1 MICSKIVRR
10 CQEMNIAVDSG
21 IIQCVD
27 EIINMGYISI
37 YISHIYMRYKF
48 CLNIIPGIT
57 FLSFSLEPLGLFHLN
72 LLQNIFW

>member
-10 CQEMNIAVDSG
+10 CREMNIAVDSG

-37 YISHIYMRYKF
+37 YISYLYEI
-48 CLNIIPGIT
+48 
-57 FLSFSLEPLGLFHLN
+57 
-72 LLQNIFW
+72 

>member
-1 MICSKIVRR
+1 
-10 CQEMNIAVDSG
+10 MNIAVDSG

-48 CLNIIPGIT
+48 CLSIIPGIT
-57 FLSFSLEPLGLFHLN
+57 FLSFSLEPLSLFHLN

>member
-21 IIQCVD
+21 IIQCD

>member
-1 MICSKIVRR
+1 
-10 CQEMNIAVDSG
+10 MNIAVDSG

-27 EIINMGYISI
+27 EITNMG

-48 CLNIIPGIT
+48 CLNIIQGIT